1 MAGRLDVIAGR
12 NPPNGISALMMG
24 ASPVPVT
31 EPAAPTQPTA
41 PISVGDAIER
51 AAGTGLTGSSSQEF
65 VPVYVGQLES
75 EATVIRL
82 RLVIATDEAL
92 SAPRPLPESDVAPAR
107 PAARP

>member
-1 MAGRLDVIAGR
+1 MAGRLDAIAGR
-12 NPPNGISALMMG
+12 KPPKGISALMLG

-31 EPAAPTQPTA
+31 EPAAPAQPAA
-41 PISVGDAIER
+41 PVCGDAIER

-65 VPVYVGQLES
+65 VPVHVGQLES
-75 EATVIRL
+75 EATVVRL